1 MTRLPRAAE
10 IVEFHDY
17 CLAAPGAPAR
27 FQAGLWASIEA
38 DHWHNTML
46 WEQAEL
52 ARRQGA
58 PDSDIA
64 SNKRAIDSHERK
76 KIEAIASMD
85 AIFLEFLSATRPKA
99 GARLS
104 SETAGAMV
112 DRLSLL
118 ALHIHAMRGEAQRAD
133 ADTRQIAKK
142 LERLQEQRSD
152 LAGCLD
158 RLLAESQRGESYF
171 KVYPAD

>member
-38 DHWHNTML
+38 NHWHNTLL

-76 KIEAIASMD
+76 KTD
-85 AIFLEFLSATRPKA
+85 AVARIDAAFLELLSATKPKA

-104 SETAGAMV
+104 SETAGAMI

-118 ALHIHAMRGEAQRAD
+118 ALHIHAMREQARRAD
-133 ADTRQIAKK
+133 ADAPRVEKK
-142 LERLQEQRSD
+142 LERLHEQRGD

-158 RLLAESQRGESYF
+158 RLLAEAQGGESYF
-171 KVYPAD
+171 KVYAD